1 MGVSPGRSLGVR
13 PFPEEKHM
21 TRTTTVSAL
30 FAALLLSVG
39 IAQAD
44 DMKSEES
51 TEAMSDSMEM
61 KDDAMMKTDEMAEDA
76 MSEADEMHD
85 TMTDDT
91 MDMEDG
97 MKKDDMSGG

>member
-1 MGVSPGRSLGVR
+1 MAR
-13 PFPEEKHM
+13 M
-21 TRTTTVSAL
+21 TTVSAL
-30 FAALLLSVG
+30 FTVLLLSVG
-39 IAQAD
+39 IAHAD

-51 TEAMSDSMEM
+51 MENMSDTMEM
-61 KDDAMMKTDEMAEDA
+61 KDDAMMKKDEMAEDA
-76 MSEADEMHD
+76 MDMEDEMHD